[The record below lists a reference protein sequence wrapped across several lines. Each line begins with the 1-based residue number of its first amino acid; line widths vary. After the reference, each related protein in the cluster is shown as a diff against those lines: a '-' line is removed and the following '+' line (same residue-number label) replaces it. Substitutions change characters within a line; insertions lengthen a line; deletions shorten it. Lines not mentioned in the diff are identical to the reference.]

1 MARFTSSRWSN
12 HLQEVGKMNALDK
25 KKITEPAID
34 MHIILVYY
42 CIRYLI
48 Q

>member
-1 MARFTSSRWSN
+1 MTW
-12 HLQEVGKMNALDK
+12 K
-25 KKITEPAID
+25 KRNIIIKITEPAID
-34 MHIILVYY
+34 MLIILVYY